1 MSKLLSILILSMVL
15 SFTMSVV
22 AAPIETFKFDSPDT
36 EKIFHKLSEE
46 LRCLVCQNQNI
57 AESNAEL
64 AKDLRLEIYTM
75 LQKGQT
81 EDEIVDFMVERY
93 GDYVLYRPP
102 FKPMTWLLW
111 FGPLMIFAL
120 GIFFAMRFMKS
131 QSSDSPLE
139 SLSEEEIE
147 RVKSLHADMK
157 AEQGD
162 K

>member
-1 MSKLLSILILSMVL
+1 MNKIISALILAVAL
-15 SFTMSVV
+15 SFSVSAF
-22 AAPIETFKFDSPDT
+22 AAPIETFKFDSPEA
-36 EKIFHKLSEE
+36 EKVFHKLSDE

-57 AESNAEL
+57 AESNADL

-75 LQKGQT
+75 LMDGKT
-81 EDEIVDFMVERY
+81 EDEIIDFMVQRY
-93 GDYVLYRPP
+93 GDYVLYDPP

-111 FGPLMIFAL
+111 LGPLMIFVL
-120 GIFFAMRFMKS
+120 GVFFAFRFMKS
-131 QSSDSPLE
+131 QPSGSQPE

-157 AEQGD
+157 ADQGD